1 MINAASEF
9 RAFPFLDKVKS
20 LMEEVN
26 DKNRAIVI
34 TGDFNEP
41 SFLDWTEKQVDLGRV
56 PFAVEWPTSKLL
68 YEIGF

>member
-1 MINAASEF
+1 M
-9 RAFPFLDKVKS
+9 KS
-20 LMEEVN
+20 LIEEIY

-41 SFLDWTEKQVDLGRV
+41 SFLDWTEKKVDLGRV